1 MRFAVVARFCRAT
14 GSGLTIRRKA
24 GSISL
29 DLRFDAAAVDIFKTP
44 AEQEVDDALAC
55 DVQGPRLV
63 TR

>member
-1 MRFAVVARFCRAT
+1 M
-14 GSGLTIRRKA
+14 A